1 MDRRHF
7 LASSL
12 VPAAAT
18 AVSLGSA
25 LGASSALASS
35 SAPGDPRSRQGGVTT
50 AAARQYYALRRY
62 DLRTGPQK
70 KLTDDYLK
78 NAFIPALNRLGVTP
92 VGVFNVSIGVG
103 GPSMYV
109 LTPGNSAEVLLTAE
123 AKLSQDADYLKAA
136 GDFLNAPAKEPA
148 YERLEISLMQA
159 LESAPTLTVP
169 EATASHGARVFE
181 LRTYESSSDL
191 DHQRKVE
198 QMNAG
203 EVGIFVKSGFWPIF
217 FGDTLIG
224 TRMPNVTYMIG
235 FESLAERD
243 KHWNAFF
250 TAPETRTLFG
260 NPRYTFEGIVA
271 NVNNSILTPTPY
283 SQI

>member
-1 MDRRHF
+1 MDRRQF
-7 LASSL
+7 IASSL

-25 LGASSALASS
+25 LGASSAPAASA
-35 SAPGDPRSRQGGVTT
+35 APGQQSTS
-50 AAARQYYALRRY
+50 AAATRQYYALRRY

-123 AKLSQDADYLKAA
+123 SKLSQDAHYLKAA

-169 EATASHGARVFE
+169 EATASHAARVFE

-198 QMNAG
+198 QMNGG
-203 EVGIFVKSGFWPIF
+203 EVGIFVKSGFWPVF

-235 FESLAERD
+235 FESLADRD

-271 NVNNSILTPTPY
+271 NVNNSILTPAPY

>member
-1 MDRRHF
+1 MDRRQF
-7 LASSL
+7 LASSI
-12 VPAAAT
+12 VPVAAT
-18 AVSLGSA
+18 AVSVGSA
-25 LGASSALASS
+25 LGATSARGSSAASGQQ
-35 SAPGDPRSRQGGVTT
+35 SANAATS
-50 AAARQYYALRRY
+50 AARQYYALRRY

-136 GDFLNAPAKEPA
+136 GDFLHAPAKEPA
-148 YERLEISLMQA
+148 YDRLEISLMQA
-159 LESAPTLTVP
+159 LESVPTLTVP
-169 EATASHGARVFE
+169 EATASHGPRVFE

-203 EVGIFVKSGFWPIF
+203 EVEIFVKSGFWPVF

-235 FESLAERD
+235 FESLADRD

-271 NVNNSILTPTPY
+271 NVNNSILTPAPY

>member
-1 MDRRHF
+1 MDRRQF

-18 AVSLGSA
+18 AVSVGSA

-35 SAPGDPRSRQGGVTT
+35 AAPSQQSAG

-78 NAFIPALNRLGVTP
+78 NAFIPALNRQGVTP

-203 EVGIFVKSGFWPIF
+203 EVGIFLKAGFWPVF

-235 FESLAERD
+235 FESVAERD
-243 KHWNAFF
+243 KHWSAFF

-271 NVNNSILTPTPY
+271 NVNNSILTPAPY

>member
-1 MDRRHF
+1 MDRRQF
-7 LASSL
+7 IASSL

-25 LGASSALASS
+25 LGASSAPAASA
-35 SAPGDPRSRQGGVTT
+35 APGQQSTS
-50 AAARQYYALRRY
+50 AAATRQYYALRRY

-123 AKLSQDADYLKAA
+123 SKLSQDADYLKGA

-169 EATASHGARVFE
+169 EATASHAARVFE

-198 QMNAG
+198 QMNGG
-203 EVGIFVKSGFWPIF
+203 EVGIFVKSGFWPVF

-235 FESLAERD
+235 FESLADRD

-271 NVNNSILTPTPY
+271 NVNNSILTPAPY